1 MIHTIKINQLM
12 KTLILE
18 VKVEGVKE
26 LKIRTKIAICLF
38 KLGAKILGC
47 SIFINLKESK

>member
-1 MIHTIKINQLM
+1 MILHTIKANDLM
-12 KTLILE
+12 KKQVLE

-26 LKIRTKIAICLF
+26 LRIRTKIAFFFF

-47 SIFINLKESK
+47 SIDIR